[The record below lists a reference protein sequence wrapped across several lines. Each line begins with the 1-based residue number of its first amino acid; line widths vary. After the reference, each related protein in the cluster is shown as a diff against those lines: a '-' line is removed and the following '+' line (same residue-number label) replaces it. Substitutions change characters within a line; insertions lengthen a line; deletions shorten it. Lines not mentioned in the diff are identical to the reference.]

1 MIFQRE
7 TGGGIGAVKNI
18 VNSKPA
24 SNLVSG
30 FFPAPQRDKI
40 KSAVMASAGPAGLT
54 HRRVR
59 FEAQSILQS
68 HRERKT
74 GFVKSSYALN
84 LAEPVKRAE
93 SKKLAGII
101 TPKRPQIKTV
111 RL

>member
-7 TGGGIGAVKNI
+7 TNGGIGAIKNV

-40 KSAVMASAGPAGLT
+40 KSAVMASAGPAGTT

-59 FEAQSILQS
+59 FEAQSILQT

-74 GFVKSSYALN
+74 GFVKSAYAMN

-93 SKKLAGII
+93 SQTLAKSIA
-101 TPKRPQIKTV
+101 PPRAKIKTV
-111 RL
+111 KI